1 MQSLHRE
8 YRIRVK
14 GRLEPSW
21 SDSLGG
27 MTIQNLETNGELTS
41 TLSGPLVDQSALA
54 GVVSALVDLHLEVLS
69 VERVEAQRIE

>member
-1 MQSLHRE
+1 
-8 YRIRVK
+8 
-14 GRLEPSW
+14 
-21 SDSLGG
+21 